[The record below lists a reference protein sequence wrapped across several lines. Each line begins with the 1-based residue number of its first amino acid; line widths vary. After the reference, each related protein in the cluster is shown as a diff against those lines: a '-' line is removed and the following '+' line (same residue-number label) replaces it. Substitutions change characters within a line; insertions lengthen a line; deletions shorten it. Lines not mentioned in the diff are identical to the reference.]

1 MTTKKTQQ
9 TTRIDPILIYLRVP
23 RDWNA
28 EMEQVANQEYR
39 TKASIAKQALREY
52 LDRKLAE
59 MRG

>member
-1 MTTKKTQQ
+1 
-9 TTRIDPILIYLRVP
+9 
-23 RDWNA
+23 
-28 EMEQVANQEYR
+28 MEQIANQEYR